1 MELSPDAIAVVSLG
15 PLTVNAT
22 LLFSWAVMAMLV
34 AAAVL
39 GGRRLTAAASPGR
52 GQAALELVVGTI
64 RRQIAAATDQD
75 PRPYLPFIA
84 TLYLFIALANLLA
97 VVPGYHPPTAS
108 LSTTAALAGC
118 VFVAVPVLGI
128 RRVGLTSFLR
138 HYVEPTPFM
147 LPFRVLSEVSRTV
160 AMAVRL
166 FGNIMSG
173 TVLAGILLSIA
184 PLLVPVPVHL
194 LELLIGQIQAYIF
207 AVLATVYIASATR
220 TVGPQPPPS
229 REARAAGRDARKGE
243 S

>member
-1 MELSPDAIAVVSLG
+1 MELSSDAIAVVRLG

-22 LLFSWAVMAMLV
+22 LIFSWAVMAVLV
-34 AAAVL
+34 TAARL
-39 GGRRLTAAASPGR
+39 GARRLTAAGAPGR
-52 GQAALELVVGTI
+52 GQAALELVVGSI

-75 PRPYLPFIA
+75 PGPYLPFIA

-108 LSTTAALAGC
+108 LSTTLALAGC

-128 RRVGLTSFLR
+128 RKVGLTRFLR

-220 TVGPQPPPS
+220 TVGPQPSPS
-229 REARAAGRDARKGE
+229 REALTAGRDAGKGE